1 MAKSAMKYDYGT
13 SSLTAEEIIL
23 EIEKVISS
31 ICSTLSDCDGDL
43 TLVLWQKLMDCMW
56 RLRHIK
62 KQIEE
67 TD

>member
-23 EIEKVISS
+23 EVEKVISS
-31 ICSTLSDCDGDL
+31 IGSTLSDCDGDM
-43 TLVLWQKLMDCMW
+43 WMSEYRKLMGCMW

>member
-23 EIEKVISS
+23 EIEKDISS

-56 RLRHIK
+56 RLIHIR

>member
-23 EIEKVISS
+23 EIEKDISS
-31 ICSTLSDCDGDL
+31 ICSTLSDCDGDM
-43 TLVLWQKLMDCMW
+43 WMSDYRKLMDCMW
-56 RLRHIK
+56 RLIHIR

>member
-1 MAKSAMKYDYGT
+1 MAKSAMNYDYGLE
-13 SSLTAEEIIL
+13 SLTAEEIIL

-31 ICSTLSDCDGDL
+31 VCSTLSDCDGDM
-43 TLVLWQKLMDCMW
+43 WMSDYRNLMNCMW
-56 RLRHIK
+56 RLHHIK